1 VYPELDTEDKE
12 EQEDED
18 EDDLEASIAKEVA
31 ALKKGKGEKSPFIEV
46 PTGTECS
53 TYIISGIITERERVN
68 SI

>member
-12 EQEDED
+12 EQED

-53 TYIISGIITERERVN
+53 TYKYI
-68 SI
+68 